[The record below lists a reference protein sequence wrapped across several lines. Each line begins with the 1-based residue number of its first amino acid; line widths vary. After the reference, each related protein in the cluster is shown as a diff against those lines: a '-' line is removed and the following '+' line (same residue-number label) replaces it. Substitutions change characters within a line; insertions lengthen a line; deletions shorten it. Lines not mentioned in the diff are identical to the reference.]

1 MTELNRRTFGKSTL
15 GLLLTHSLLES
26 LFTTG
31 ALAQDVDPIA
41 SKWIAETNQLCLDL
55 KGEKL
60 DTLTWQ
66 TKIEELFAKIEV
78 AELLK
83 FVDFEKLTKN
93 LRYRER
99 GERAIQFKFP
109 EVEGLPTERVFGHQI
124 FALKKDQSVVPHGHN
139 NMATAF
145 LILKGGFHGRHYDR
159 LEDADDH
166 MIIRPTIDQAFE
178 VGGFSTVSDHKD
190 NVHWFK
196 STDEGS
202 FIFNIHVLNVD
213 PDIRRGGRVYVDPK
227 GEAISDGRIKA
238 PKIDH
243 RRAYEL
249 YG

>member
-1 MTELNRRTFGKSTL
+1 MSQLNRRTFGKSTL

-26 LFTTG
+26 LFASD
-31 ALAQDVDPIA
+31 ALAQDVDSIA
-41 SKWIAETNQLCLDL
+41 AKWIAEMNELSLDL

-60 DTLTWQ
+60 EAVAWQ
-66 TKIEELFAKIEV
+66 EKIEELLAKIEV
-78 AELLK
+78 NELLQ
-83 FVDFEKLTKN
+83 FVDFERLTTN
-93 LRYRER
+93 LKYRER

-109 EVEGLPTERVFGHQI
+109 EVEGLPTNRVFGHQI

-145 LILKGGFHGRHYDR
+145 LILKGSFHGKHYDR

-166 MIIRPTIDQAFE
+166 MIIRPTIDESFE
-178 VGGFSTVSDHKD
+178 TGGFSTVTDHKD

-196 STDEGS
+196 SKEEGS

-213 PDIRRGGRVYVDPK
+213 PDIRTGGRVYVDPN
-227 GEAISDGRIKA
+227 GESISDGRIKA
-238 PKIDH
+238 PKINH